1 MGARIRPP
9 FRSVRD
15 LAKLMPEGVATR
27 IDLTLASS
35 TSSVARWTASGE
47 LLHVHPGV
55 VMLPRAAENPLAR
68 ARAATLW
75 ANGPLSHASA
85 LALWD
90 VVAPSSGLLH
100 VTVPADRNPRRT
112 SGVVVHRTTVHLPT
126 TRVRDVPV
134 TSLDRS
140 LVDTWDWAHRSRKG
154 RRNGGEPM
162 ARQAVIECVRG
173 RRIGV
178 NALRAASAA
187 LRVHAGKT
195 ALTRLLDLVEQG
207 CESELEIWGA
217 THVLPGPPTVPSPVQ
232 QHSVRLGGGR
242 WVRLDAAYPEALVA
256 VELDG
261 AAFHGSREARER
273 DLRRDSA
280 LAALGW
286 VVLRFSYARLMAD
299 PEGCRREI
307 EAVVLARLAAR

>member
-1 MGARIRPP
+1 MH
-9 FRSVRD
+9 D
-15 LAKLMPEGVATR
+15 LAGLMPEGVSSR

-35 TSSVARWTASGE
+35 TSSVARWTASGD

-55 VMLPRAAENPLAR
+55 VMLPGLAEDPLAR
-68 ARAATLW
+68 ARAAALW
-75 ANGPLSHASA
+75 AKGPLSHRSA

-90 VVAPSSGLLH
+90 VVPLTGGLLH
-100 VTVPADRNPRRT
+100 VTVPADRYPRRT
-112 SGVVVHRTTVHLPT
+112 TGVVVHRTTVHLPT
-126 TRVRDVPV
+126 TRIRGIPV
-134 TSLDRS
+134 TTLGRS
-140 LVDTWDWAHRSRKG
+140 LIDTWDWAHRSRKG
-154 RRNGGEPM
+154 RRNGGEPI
-162 ARQAVIECVRG
+162 ARQAVIECVRN
-173 RRIGV
+173 RRIGIGAV
-178 NALRAASAA
+178 RAESAA
-187 LRVHAGKT
+187 LRVHAGKGE
-195 ALTRLLDLVEQG
+195 LTTLLDLVEQG

-217 THVLPGPPTVPSPVQ
+217 THVLPGPPTVPSPMQ
-232 QHSVRLGGGR
+232 QHSVRLESGR
-242 WVRLDAAYPEALVA
+242 WVRLDAAYPDALVA

-286 VVLRFSYARLMAD
+286 VVLRFSYARLIAD